1 MVTVLMDVV
10 LAPALS
16 VRSGARSQW
25 TRGQPPPGP
34 GTRGLMNNAAT
45 GAAETIAWSPGEL
58 VLVVTTR
65 LTRSVSRVVY
75 SALS

>member
-45 GAAETIAWSPGEL
+45 GAAETIDL
-58 VLVVTTR
+58 VTWGSCFGCYH

-75 SALS
+75 SPLP